1 MISLHNIQNI
11 NLKLNLYRKVKVE
24 FKTFMLWFSSIFYF
38 KTCKYTNKKL
48 GEQIY
53 KKKTQNDMYNF
64 FVLW

>member
-53 KKKTQNDMYNF
+53 KKKNTK
-64 FVLW
+64 